1 MASKE
6 RADRAEQAPSEQ
18 ETSEA
23 LEKVIDSG
31 AGAPGPQRQAAEDLP
46 DNDPVQQATKEAEL
60 ATDAQAEAQA
70 KARVVE
76 ESPYSGETPS
86 GYALQKTAGVGND
99 VERGEAYARE
109 KNARRWG
116 YVPAEEKP

>member
-1 MASKE
+1 MARNEKP
-6 RADRAEQAPSEQ
+6 AEGMSEQ
-18 ETSEA
+18 QASEA

-31 AGAPGPQRQAAEDLP
+31 AGAAEPQRQAAEDLP
-46 DNDPVQQATKEAEL
+46 ENDPVQQATKEAEL

-109 KNARRWG
+109 KSARRWG
-116 YVPAEEKP
+116 YVPAEEKR